1 MRLFQDRYEA
11 GRALGE
17 KLAAYAGRPDVV
29 VLGLPR
35 GGVPVA
41 YEVARRLRC
50 PLDVFMVR
58 KLGVPGQE
66 ELAVGAVASG
76 GVVVVNHD
84 IADAYR
90 IPPTEIDAIARREME
105 EIDRRELLYR
115 QGSSQI
121 ELERRTVFLVDDGLA
136 TGATMTAAVLAAREF
151 GPARVVVA
159 VPVAAASTVEELA
172 SVADEAVVVAT
183 PEPFYAV
190 GQWYFDFEP
199 TSDDE
204 VRELLSA
211 AFAPSAPRGVTIAA
225 DDVTLEGDLSVPD
238 QPAGIVIFAHGSGSG
253 RHSPRN
259 RFVARYLEE
268 AGFATLLLDLLTLE
282 EEETDRTTG
291 MLRFDVDLL
300 AHRLVL
306 ATEWAKATMPA
317 LDVGYF
323 GASTGAAAALLAAA
337 REPQGVR
344 AVVSR
349 GGRPDL
355 ARSSLES
362 VRAPTLLIVGAQDR
376 LVVELNRDA
385 YASLRVEKRFE
396 VVPGAT
402 HLFEEPGKLERVAEL
417 ARDWF
422 ATHLGV
428 EVTDRGERRHEPSR
442 PGAP

>member
-1 MRLFQDRYEA
+1 M
-11 GRALGE
+11 
-17 KLAAYAGRPDVV
+17 
-29 VLGLPR
+29 
-35 GGVPVA
+35 
-41 YEVARRLRC
+41 
-50 PLDVFMVR
+50 
-58 KLGVPGQE
+58 
-66 ELAVGAVASG
+66 GAVASG

-90 IPPTEIDAIARREME
+90 IPTTEIEAAARREMQ

-115 QGSSQI
+115 QGSS
-121 ELERRTVFLVDDGLA
+121 ELELSRRTVFLVDDGLA
-136 TGATMTAAVLAAREF
+136 TGATMTAAVLAAREL
-151 GPARVVVA
+151 GPARVIVA
-159 VPVAAASTVEELA
+159 VPVAASSTVEELA
-172 SVADEAVVVAT
+172 TVADEAVVVAT

-199 TSDDE
+199 TTDDE

-211 AFAPSAPRGVTIAA
+211 ASVPSTRRGVAIAA
-225 DDVTLEGDLSVPD
+225 DDVKLEGDLSMPEE
-238 QPAGIVIFAHGSGSG
+238 PAGIVIFAHGSGSG
-253 RHSPRN
+253 RRSPRN

-268 AGFATLLLDLLTLE
+268 AGFATLLLDLLTE
-282 EEETDRTTG
+282 DEEETDRTTG
-291 MLRFDVDLL
+291 KLRFDVDLL
-300 AHRLVL
+300 AHRLAL
-306 ATEWAKATMPA
+306 ATEWAKASMPA
-317 LDVGYF
+317 LAVGYF

-337 REPQGVR
+337 RESPGI
-344 AVVSR
+344 AAIVSR

-355 ARSSLES
+355 ARSALES

-422 ATHLGV
+422 STHLGV
-428 EVTDRGERRHEPSR
+428 DATDRGARPRERAR